1 MVLFE
6 VTSEEYSNI
15 NHSRHLSCGNTVS
28 DTGQMLLFSLS
39 VSQATT
45 SEVDSV
51 ILFISSCNWNSESD
65 IGLYDVHL
73 GNKDEITI
81 HSGVRWW
88 QDQITVLA
96 EFHPSVALA
105 ASGLFIFQA

>member
-1 MVLFE
+1 MSKMHWLRERPRIILGTTTLYSHSCTIISLPTMVLFE

-45 SEVDSV
+45 SKVDSV
-51 ILFISSCNWNSESD
+51 ILFISSCN
-65 IGLYDVHL
+65 
-73 GNKDEITI
+73 
-81 HSGVRWW
+81 
-88 QDQITVLA
+88 
-96 EFHPSVALA
+96 
-105 ASGLFIFQA
+105 